1 MKNIF
6 VGNLDFTSSEDQLR
20 AIFAAYGTVE
30 SVTIVKDRDTGQPR
44 GFAFVEMTEAG
55 EAQAA
60 ILSLD
65 GTIQNGRALRVNEA
79 RPKLAQD
86 VDRNSHGSRDLS
98 LPCSKQQDTN

>member
-6 VGNLDFTSSEDQLR
+6 VGNLDFNSSEDQLR
-20 AIFAAYGTVE
+20 ALFAAYGTVE

-44 GFAFVEMTEAG
+44 GFGFVEMTEPG

-60 ILSLD
+60 IMSLD

-86 VDRNSHGSRDLS
+86 LDRNSHGSRDHRRH
-98 LPCSKQQDTN
+98 QI

>member
-1 MKNIF
+1 LKNIF
-6 VGNLDFTSSEDQLR
+6 VGNLDFASSEDELR
-20 AIFAAYGTVE
+20 SLFAPYGTVE

-86 VDRNSHGSRDLS
+86 ADRISRGNRDHRRHHI
-98 LPCSKQQDTN
+98 

>member
-1 MKNIF
+1 M
-6 VGNLDFTSSEDQLR
+6 GNLDFTSSEDQLR
-20 AIFAAYGTVE
+20 ALFAAYGTVE

-44 GFAFVEMTEAG
+44 GFGFVEMTEAG

-65 GTIQNGRALRVNEA
+65 GTIQNGRPLRVNEA

-86 VDRNSHGSRDLS
+86 LNRNSQGSRDHRRH
-98 LPCSKQQDTN
+98 QI

>member
-6 VGNLDFTSSEDQLR
+6 VGNLDFASTEDQLR
-20 AIFAAYGTVE
+20 ALFAAHGTVE

-44 GFAFVEMTEAG
+44 GFAFVEMTQAAEADG
-55 EAQAA
+55 A

-79 RPKLAQD
+79 RAKLAGD
-86 VDRNSHGSRDLS
+86 AKSSPSGSRDHRRH
-98 LPCSKQQDTN
+98 QI